1 MAATQHPGVVVRI
14 PPPVWLL
21 ISALIAYA
29 IHRSFDTP
37 FVLRS
42 VPAAIVLAIAGI
54 VLAMWGGA
62 TFSRAGTELNP
73 ASQSNAKLV
82 TNGPFRYTRNPMYS
96 GVVLVSL
103 AIDLFF
109 GTLPFFI
116 ATLLLFL
123 LINGTFIPFEEAK
136 MERQYGAEF
145 RAYKSGVRR
154 WGVL

>member
-73 ASQSNAKLV
+73 ASQSDV
-82 TNGPFRYTRNPMYS
+82 FGRGS
-96 GVVLVSL
+96 GQPC
-103 AIDLFF
+103 D
-109 GTLPFFI
+109 
-116 ATLLLFL
+116 
-123 LINGTFIPFEEAK
+123 
-136 MERQYGAEF
+136 
-145 RAYKSGVRR
+145 
-154 WGVL
+154 